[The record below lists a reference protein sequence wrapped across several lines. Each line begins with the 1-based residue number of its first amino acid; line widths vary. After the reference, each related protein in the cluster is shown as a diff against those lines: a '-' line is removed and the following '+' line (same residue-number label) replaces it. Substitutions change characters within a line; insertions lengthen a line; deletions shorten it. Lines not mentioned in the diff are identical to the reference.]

1 MHAILD
7 HLLDL
12 CPQAWTRH
20 LLDSGG
26 YVYQPADADSCLYLI
41 EKGLVKIG
49 SLGTLGERILYDLLQ
64 PGELFGDLNY
74 LDDAEFFEFA
84 QAATP
89 LSVLAIDRT
98 AFRRA
103 VRLDPVLAD
112 WFQQTLVRRWHRA
125 ETRLLHRSSVPVEER
140 IRQLEAQYSARVTDA
155 HYHLHRPFD
164 RLSLQE
170 VGDLVGATRQ
180 TVSRKM
186 RDRLVLAM

>member
-1 MHAILD
+1 MHAIID
-7 HLLDL
+7 HLIEL
-12 CPQAWTRH
+12 CPQAWTRQ
-20 LLDSGG
+20 LLDMGS
-26 YVYQPADADSCLYLI
+26 YVYQPADADARLYLI

-49 SLGTLGERILYDLLQ
+49 SLGASGERILYDLLQ
-64 PGELFGDLNY
+64 PGELFGDLDY
-74 LDDAEFFEFA
+74 IDDAEFFEFA

-125 ETRLLHRSSVPVEER
+125 ETRLLHRSSVPVDGR
-140 IRQLEAQYSARVTDA
+140 IRFLEEQYSARVTDA

-164 RLSLQE
+164 LLSLQE

-180 TVSRKM
+180 TVSRKLKH
-186 RDRLVLAM
+186 RLVLAM